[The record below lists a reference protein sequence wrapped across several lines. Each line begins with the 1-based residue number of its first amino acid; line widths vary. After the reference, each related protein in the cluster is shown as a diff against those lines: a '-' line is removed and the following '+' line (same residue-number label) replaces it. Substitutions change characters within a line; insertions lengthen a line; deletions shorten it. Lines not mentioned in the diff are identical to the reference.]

1 VIRPAPVIA
10 VVDDEETVRRAL
22 GRLLEACGFS
32 VETFDSGETFLRSLA
47 DHEPDCL
54 ILDLHMP
61 RMDGFAVAGQLARRS
76 TRVPVVVITGHDT
89 AESQQRV
96 KSAGIATYLRKP
108 VDENVLIGAVRDALG
123 QK

>member
-1 VIRPAPVIA
+1 
-10 VVDDEETVRRAL
+10 
-22 GRLLEACGFS
+22 
-32 VETFDSGETFLRSLA
+32 
-47 DHEPDCL
+47 
-54 ILDLHMP
+54 MP